1 MNSKRRVA
9 LEVID
14 RSAAQ
19 DRYET
24 PNSSSFCPSDSH
36 RRQSSGGDPSSA
48 LALDRMLS
56 DCVPTGL
63 DWTGLVSSRLGQKGR
78 LINNGVVAYT
88 DDLDVYHHGFN
99 SQLPKLQVSAMSC
112 QS

>member
-24 PNSSSFCPSDSH
+24 PCSSSFCPSDSH

-48 LALDRMLS
+48 LALDRMPS
-56 DCVPTGL
+56 DCVP
-63 DWTGLVSSRLGQKGR
+63 TGLVSSRLGQKGR
-78 LINNGVVAYT
+78 LINDGVVACT
-88 DDLDVYHHGFN
+88 DDLDLYHHGFN